1 MSHIR
6 EIIRGSNHYVK
17 RIGIVF
23 LEEVAFEMDWTSV
36 DRCRG
41 GIPCPE

>member
-1 MSHIR
+1 MSYIR
-6 EIIRGSNHYVK
+6 EIIRGSNYYVK

-23 LEEVAFEMDWTSV
+23 LEEVVFEMDWILV

-41 GIPCPE
+41 GILCLE